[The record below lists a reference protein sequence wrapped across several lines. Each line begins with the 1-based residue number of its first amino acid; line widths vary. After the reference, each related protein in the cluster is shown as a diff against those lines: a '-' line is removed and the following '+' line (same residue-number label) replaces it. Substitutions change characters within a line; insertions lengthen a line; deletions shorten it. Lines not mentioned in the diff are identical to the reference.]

1 MTIANTQSPA
11 DRAYERFSALAE
23 KRAFFKPGDRR
34 LTESDT
40 RAKLIDPLFKTVLGW
55 NEAEIRREAPVTK
68 GFVDYVLGSDYSH
81 LLIEAKRAQ
90 PRFQLTAPG
99 KPRRLKLSGPH
110 LLGHKK
116 TRGFVHQAQGYAS
129 DLGVQFCLVT
139 NGSQLIIFRPFVP
152 GRSWKHGTAIVYH
165 DHDDV
170 RTNFAEFYVLLARD
184 NVLAGTLV
192 EAFEEVDR
200 RMTQLF
206 APLSFLPDPDRELVR
221 NKLWSQISMTM
232 APLLTDRPEDLS
244 AQLDVIRNCYVT
256 TPLGDQTD
264 RSLDRLL
271 ADTGTQLAGDAAFIN
286 LRRGSGGKT
295 AFGHRFEQDI
305 YSSTPGAY
313 ILTGGVGSGKTT
325 FLRRFANIVEK
336 DFVARYAAW
345 MHVDFLPI
353 GNVDPGDLDRELR
366 VYAFTKIRESLTQQF
381 HQELSEDGTAVRNL
395 FTPEINEAQ
404 LTLLHGVAADSPE
417 WNLAVNNLVDRLFR
431 DDERFTF
438 AAFRE
443 LRRRGRRIAV
453 VLDNTDQL
461 GEAFQEKVFLL
472 AQKLSADHSALCVV
486 TLREEKFFAA
496 YRRGIFDAF
505 GDRRFHIGSPDLKH
519 VLRKR
524 LDYGRT
530 KFRELEEN
538 KSATDLTE
546 GDFKRIDALLSS
558 LIGSA
563 TNKNANIVRMLAT
576 VSNGDM
582 RHALDM
588 FRDFLSSGNTDVN
601 KIIRIVNRSGSYSVP
616 FHEFAKSAILGSRRF
631 YRSSVGH
638 VVNVFKQ
645 SDAQSASH
653 VTACRILARLSA
665 AEGVSSPHG
674 EGFVEVGTLLREYR
688 ESFGF
693 ADDLVQWSA
702 ELLRRNLI
710 ESEPPRV
717 PDMRH
722 ADAIRVTASGAYYWR
737 YLVRAFAYVDLV
749 LVDTPIADM
758 QLARRLAGLV
768 GKANMTV
775 RFERVRSYLE
785 YLERREN
792 SELAVVAA
800 RVGPFQEALLPALRQ
815 KVEDEIEVISG
826 KLGGVDEYGP
836 STDR

>member
-1 MTIANTQSPA
+1 MTIANTQSSA
-11 DRAYERFSALAE
+11 DRAYECLLALAE
-23 KRAFFKPGDRR
+23 TTAFLTPSDRP

-40 RAKLIDPLFKTVLGW
+40 RAKLIDPLFKKVLGW
-55 NEAEIRREAPVTK
+55 NEAEIRRESPVTK

-81 LLIEAKRAQ
+81 LLIEAKRSQ

-110 LLGHKK
+110 LLGHKT
-116 TRGFVHQAQGYAS
+116 TRSFIHQAQGYAS

-139 NGSQLIIFRPFVP
+139 NGPQLIIFRPFVP

-170 RTNFAEFYVLLARD
+170 KNNFAEFYALLARD
-184 NVLAGTLV
+184 HVLAGALV
-192 EAFEEVDR
+192 EAFEQVDR
-200 RMTQLF
+200 RTTQLF

-221 NKLWSQISMTM
+221 NKLWSQISRTM

-244 AQLDVIRNCYVT
+244 AQIDVIRHCYVT

-264 RSLDRLL
+264 KSLDRLL
-271 ADTGTQLAGDAAFIN
+271 ADTGARLAGDAAFIN
-286 LRRGSGGKT
+286 LRRGYAGKT
-295 AFGHRFEQDI
+295 AFGHRFEQDV
-305 YSSTPGAY
+305 YSATPGAY

-336 DFVARYAAW
+336 EFVARYAAW
-345 MHVDFLPI
+345 VHIDFLPI
-353 GNVDPGDLDRELR
+353 GNVDPGELDRELR
-366 VYAFTKIRESLTQQF
+366 AYAFAEIRQALRQQF
-381 HQELSEDGTAVRNL
+381 RELFEDGTAVRTL
-395 FTPEINEAQ
+395 FAPEINEAK
-404 LTLLHGVAADSPE
+404 LTLLHGVAEDSPE
-417 WNLAVNNLVDRLFR
+417 WNSTVNGLVDGLFR

-438 AAFRE
+438 AAFRA
-443 LRRRGRRIAV
+443 LRGRGRRIAV

-461 GEAFQEKVFLL
+461 GEAFQERVFLL
-472 AQKLSADHSALCVV
+472 AQKLAADHAALCVV

-519 VLRKR
+519 VLQKR
-524 LDYGRT
+524 LDYGRK

-546 GDFKRIDALLSS
+546 GDFRRIDALLSS
-558 LIGSA
+558 LISSA
-563 TNKNANIVRMLAT
+563 TKKNANIVRMLAT

-588 FRDFLSSGNTDVN
+588 FRDFLSSGNTDVD

-616 FHEFAKSAILGSRRF
+616 FHEFAKSAILGSRRL

-665 AEGVSSPHG
+665 AEGVASAHG
-674 EGFVEVGTLLREYR
+674 EGYVEVATLLREYR

-717 PDMRH
+717 SDMRH

-749 LVDTPIADM
+749 LVDTAIADI
-758 QLARRLAGLV
+758 QLARRLATLV
-768 GKANMTV
+768 EKTNMQC
-775 RFERVRSYLE
+775 RFERVRAYLE

-792 SELAVVAA
+792 DELAGVAA
-800 RVGPFQEALLPALRQ
+800 RVGSFQEALLPALRE
-815 KVEDEIEVISG
+815 KVEDEINVIAS
-826 KLGGVDEYGP
+826 KLGGVDEYRPLIG
-836 STDR
+836 R